1 MLCKIYSAGSP
12 GMSNVGGR
20 QESYKDINL
29 VWKDFVSSTLSISMI
44 LLTIFWERV
53 RVGVGA

>member
-1 MLCKIYSAGSP
+1 
-12 GMSNVGGR
+12 MSNVGGR